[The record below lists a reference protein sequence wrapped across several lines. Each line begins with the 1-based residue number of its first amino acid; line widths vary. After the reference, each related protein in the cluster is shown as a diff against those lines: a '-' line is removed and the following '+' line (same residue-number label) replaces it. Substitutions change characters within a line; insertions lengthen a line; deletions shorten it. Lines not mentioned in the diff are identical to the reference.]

1 MHTKLSSANR
11 IINPYKILYTKKKS
25 STLQTDMEAAYI
37 NTEKTNIE
45 QTDYKISTGFQ
56 VSMKK

>member
-25 STLQTDMEAAYI
+25 STLQTDKEAAYI
-37 NTEKTNIE
+37 NTEKKNKYR
-45 QTDYKISTGFQ
+45 TD
-56 VSMKK
+56 